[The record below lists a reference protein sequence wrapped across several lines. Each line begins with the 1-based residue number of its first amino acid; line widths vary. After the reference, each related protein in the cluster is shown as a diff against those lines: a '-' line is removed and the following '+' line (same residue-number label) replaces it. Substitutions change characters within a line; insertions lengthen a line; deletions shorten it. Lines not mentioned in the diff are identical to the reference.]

1 MENQKFNLVG
11 WFEIYLQDIVKAEK
25 FYAEVLQVQFES
37 LADPTGADNDNM
49 KMSAFPM
56 TMEEIPGA
64 SGALVQMKGVPSGG
78 NSTVI
83 YFNSQDCSIEES
95 RVEKAGGKVHES
107 KMSLGDH
114 GFVSLCFDLDGN
126 MFGLHSMK

>member
-1 MENQKFNLVG
+1 
-11 WFEIYLQDIVKAEK
+11 
-25 FYAEVLQVQFES
+25 
-37 LADPTGADNDNM
+37 M